1 MDSSPECSLY
11 VHIPFCASK
20 CDYCDFFSLA
30 KGSSV
35 APGYVRALVNE
46 ARWYASACSV
56 ERWKTIYIG
65 GGTPSLLE
73 PESIESL
80 IQGLVEASGSRFPP
94 GEITLEV
101 NPQSLTEGKL
111 TAAKN
116 SGVTRLSMGIQSLC
130 DNALKS
136 VHRNCSSKK
145 ALEALELVNSKWNGS
160 LNLDVMAGL
169 PGQSRDEY
177 LNSVEKILSWNADHI
192 SLYTLTIEDGT
203 PLARRIEH
211 GEFWDEDE
219 ADAQWMLGRDLVEKA
234 GFKQYEV
241 SNFAKKGFESRHNL
255 AYWRQEN
262 YIGIGAGATGTVY
275 SFDGEPHALRWTDT
289 TDISRYTDFWL
300 STDTASER
308 DMTRDEKDLPRD
320 VENLDAETLEFE
332 FLMMALRTLEGVS
345 EDEYRRRYTRAGWN
359 GNLSERLGENGLWKK
374 YTDKGMTT
382 PVKDGRY
389 ALNKKGILFLNSFLR
404 ELI

>member
-1 MDSSPECSLY
+1 
-11 VHIPFCASK
+11 
-20 CDYCDFFSLA
+20 
-30 KGSSV
+30 
-35 APGYVRALVNE
+35 
-46 ARWYASACSV
+46 
-56 ERWKTIYIG
+56 
-65 GGTPSLLE
+65 
-73 PESIESL
+73 
-80 IQGLVEASGSRFPP
+80 
-94 GEITLEV
+94 
-101 NPQSLTEGKL
+101 
-111 TAAKN
+111 
-116 SGVTRLSMGIQSLC
+116 
-130 DNALKS
+130 
-136 VHRNCSSKK
+136 
-145 ALEALELVNSKWNGS
+145 
-160 LNLDVMAGL
+160 
-169 PGQSRDEY
+169 
-177 LNSVEKILSWNADHI
+177 
-192 SLYTLTIEDGT
+192 
-203 PLARRIEH
+203 
-211 GEFWDEDE
+211 
-219 ADAQWMLGRDLVEKA
+219 MLGRDLVEKA

-289 TDISRYTDFWL
+289 TDIFRYTDFWL

-308 DMTRDEKDLPRD
+308 DMTRDERDLPRD